1 MTKLNQKALASVL
14 GVLIA
19 MALLLF
25 APAETIHY
33 WQAWVFL
40 AVYAMCSLAITIYL
54 MKRDPGLLE
63 RRLRGG
69 PIAEKKPIQKII
81 QSVTALGF
89 VAMLVVP
96 AVDHRFGGSG
106 LPAVV
111 VLAGDVLLVGGF
123 LMVFFVFREN
133 TFASATVEVAREQRV
148 ISTGPYA
155 LVRHPMY
162 AGSLV
167 WLIGMSLALGSEWGP
182 LVLLLMLPA
191 LIWRLLDEEKLLTD
205 NLPGY
210 WEYCQTVRYRLLP
223 HVW

>member
-40 AVYAMCSLAITIYL
+40 GVYGMCSLAITIYL

-69 PIAEKKPIQKII
+69 PIAEKKPIQKTI
-81 QSVTALGF
+81 QSITALGF

-111 VLAGDVLLVGGF
+111 VLAGDVLVVGGF

-167 WLIGMSLALGSEWGP
+167 WLIGMSLALGSKWGP